1 MSLIIKENHGPI
13 THIEGSTVYINP
25 KEGSIQVAG
34 KATVDAEDI
43 IPSEETSPVAKTP
56 GPKRYSLFRV
66 ERGQKD
72 DALTQ
77 IEADRLKAYLADHH
91 LGNTPLD
98 SSTRSKLNK
107 VVAYFWQWWDERGL
121 VQEEF
126 EGAPFYRFL
135 TEDCGIEC
143 PVDEKAFVRA
153 IRAII
158 ESDKR
163 DPEIYANV
171 ASYFQK

>member
-13 THIEGSTVYINP
+13 THIEGSTVYINT
-25 KEGSIQVAG
+25 KEKSVQVAG
-34 KATVDAEDI
+34 KATEDI
-43 IPSEETSPVAKTP
+43 EDIMPTEETVSASKTP
-56 GPKRYSLFRV
+56 GPKRYSLFRD

-72 DALTQ
+72 DTLTQ
-77 IEADRLKAYLADHH
+77 TEADRLKAYMADHH

-107 VVAYFWQWWDERGL
+107 TVAYFWQRWNELGL

-135 TEDCGIEC
+135 TDDCGIEC

-158 ESDKR
+158 KSDKR

-171 ASYFQK
+171 APYFQK